1 MTTVADAPQANAFE
15 HVAVIH
21 DGPGELAARVA
32 PGLRTAVST
41 GDAVLVCLDDLAWEH
56 VSAEL
61 GTATAGVTFT
71 PARTRYSRP
80 AAAMALLHR
89 FVQEALD
96 RGAGAVWSLGAISFD
111 GTATDTEWHRYEAA
125 ANEVFRDVPVKG
137 ICSYDT
143 STTSAAVIDVALR
156 THALVDDGA
165 GRRTSS
171 AYSSEPFVDAERSTG
186 AALLEGL
193 GNPDQLL
200 VVDRAAV
207 ARHALA
213 TAYRSALDASR
224 LDDVLLSATELV
236 SNGLRHGRPP
246 VTLESWCTSSG
257 DVLLRVCDTGDG
269 IADPYPELRP
279 PAAGLGG
286 YGLWVVGQVCDDLF
300 VDRVDGRTV
309 VTARLR
315 GVAST

>member
-1 MTTVADAPQANAFE
+1 MTAVADASHANVFE

-21 DGPGELAARVA
+21 DGPAELASRVA
-32 PGLRTAVST
+32 PALRTAVSA

-61 GTATAGVTFT
+61 GSAAAAVTLT
-71 PARTRYSRP
+71 PARARYSRP
-80 AAAMALLHR
+80 ATAMAVVHR
-89 FVQEALD
+89 FVQEALEA
-96 RGAGAVWSLGAISFD
+96 GAGAVWSLGAISFD

-125 ANEVFRDVPVKG
+125 VNDVFRAVPIKG

-143 STTSAAVIDVALR
+143 STTSAAVIDAALR
-156 THALVDDGA
+156 THAVIDDGA
-165 GRRTSS
+165 GRRTSTE
-171 AYSSEPFVDAERSTG
+171 YRPGPFLGAERSTG
-186 AALLEGL
+186 ASLLDGL
-193 GNPDQLL
+193 GTPDQLL
-200 VVDRAAV
+200 VVDTAAV

-213 TAYRSALDASR
+213 TAYHATLEASR
-224 LDDVLLSATELV
+224 LDDLLLSVTELI

-257 DVLLRVCDTGDG
+257 DVLFRVCDTGDG

-279 PAAGLGG
+279 PAGGIGG

-300 VDRVDGRTV
+300 IDRVEDRTV
-309 VTARLR
+309 ITARLR
-315 GVAST
+315 GVSAT